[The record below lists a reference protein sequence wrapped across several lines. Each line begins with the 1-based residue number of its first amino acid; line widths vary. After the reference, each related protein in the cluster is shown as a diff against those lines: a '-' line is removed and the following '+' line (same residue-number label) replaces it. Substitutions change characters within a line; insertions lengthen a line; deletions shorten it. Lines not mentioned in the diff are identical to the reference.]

1 VHFPVY
7 IYVAGVRVHPHV
19 LFESLA
25 YVLGILLYLWM
36 RRRSGDSVADPVR
49 WSVVTAA
56 VAGGALGSKLMYL
69 LEDPAATLQHLSDPF
84 YLMGGKSIVG
94 GLAGGLIAVECVKK
108 YMGEEQSTGD
118 LFAIPVAVAIAI
130 GRIGC
135 FLTGLSDNTYGV
147 ATRLPWGVDFGDGV
161 RRHPTQIYETIFL
174 LALIPVLQLVI
185 RGRAKASP
193 STETGLLNPARRF
206 QSGDAFKVFMI
217 AYMLFR
223 LLCDGLKPYVHVAL
237 GLCSI
242 QWICLFILVYY
253 MKDMRRW
260 LTFQEPAPER
270 PTVARAAAAPGS
282 GTLPST

>member
-1 VHFPVY
+1 MHFPVY
-7 IYVAGVRVHPHV
+7 IYVAGVRVHPHL

-25 YVLGILLYLWM
+25 YVAGILLYLWM

-69 LEDPAATLQHLSDPF
+69 LEDPAATLRHLSDPF

-94 GLAGGLIAVECVKK
+94 GLVGGLIAVECVKK
-108 YMGEEQSTGD
+108 YLGERQSTGD
-118 LFAIPVAVAIAI
+118 LFAIPVAMAIAM

-161 RRHPTQIYETIFL
+161 RRHPTQIYEIVFL
-174 LALIPVLQLVI
+174 FALLPALQFALRSI
-185 RGRAKASP
+185 ARSAKKTAPGSGYVAVRWQP
-193 STETGLLNPARRF
+193 
-206 QSGDAFKVFMI
+206 GDAFKLLM
-217 AYMLFR
+217 AGYMAFR
-223 LLCDGLKPYVHVAL
+223 LACDALKPYVHVAL

-242 QWICLFILVYY
+242 QWICLLVLLYY
-253 MKDMRRW
+253 AKDIRRW
-260 LTFQEPAPER
+260 ITPQKPMSTEVAEATQEA
-270 PTVARAAAAPGS
+270 AGRAF
-282 GTLPST
+282 